1 MRRVGA
7 TKFIVFTTYQPR
19 EGVSARAD
27 AECMEKFYSAV
38 AALPGC
44 RGMTRYLYCEEQRPE
59 MAARFEASGQWPARD
74 ATVHGLDIEKRNLDL
89 VYRARD
95 EVAGQLSDPST
106 LDVSI
111 YELLLGLD
119 G

>member
-1 MRRVGA
+1 MRRVEA
-7 TKFIVFTTYQPR
+7 TKFIVFTTHKPR
-19 EGVSARAD
+19 EGGFARAD
-27 AECMEKFYSAV
+27 GECMEKFYGAV

-44 RGMTRYLYCEEQRPE
+44 RGMTRYLYCEVQRPE
-59 MAARFEASGQWPARD
+59 MAARFEASGQWPARE
-74 ATVHGLDIEKRNLDL
+74 ALIHGLDVEKGDLDL

-106 LDVSI
+106 LDVAI
-111 YELLLGLD
+111 YELVAGLD